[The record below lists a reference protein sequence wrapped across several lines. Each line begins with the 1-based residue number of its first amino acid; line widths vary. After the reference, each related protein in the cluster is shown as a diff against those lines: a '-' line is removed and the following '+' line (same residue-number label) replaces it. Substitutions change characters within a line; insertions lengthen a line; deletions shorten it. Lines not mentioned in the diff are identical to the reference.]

1 MKKPVLLAA
10 SLTALGL
17 SLPLM
22 AQEIPGGGPAPVS
35 AAPKIFVETGPT
47 PQQQAAA
54 MFQQALQIQQN
65 FANATIN
72 SAAIQSNPTI
82 SPLDQRSGLSQ
93 QANQNATN
101 NQGITGLGISSDK
114 GQTPTISNSNL
125 MNKGDTVDPQIL
137 AALLRFCP
145 GMDPNFLNKLLT
157 DVQVT
162 VRYGHPNAAQILRD
176 FSAILEQHLDPGLNT
191 AQKQEIIKQIVNA
204 LATGTSTGGVNPA
217 DAQKT
222 ILAMQT
228 AIQNLQN
235 GTKPTGGASNT
246 TKPVGSS
253 SAVSANSS
261 ALNNA
266 VNTISNAANT
276 TFGIGSGSSASSA
289 ASANANSSS
298 TTKPVGSTSTNLSA
312 SANTSASTSGIMSTA
327 NQAISMMSSF
337 VSGQSASAGKLQPT
351 ASTKPTTSTPTT
363 SLASTGGAQGAISQ
377 SGSNPFQNVGS
388 VANNSVA
395 ASKPTTAT
403 TTTTTTSTVISP
415 TNIQT
420 VSPSNAFSAAGALT
434 NAFNSIFSSMTR
446 SMSSFFKGF

>member
-1 MKKPVLLAA
+1 M
-10 SLTALGL
+10 

-35 AAPKIFVETGPT
+35 AAPKMFVETGPT

-65 FANATIN
+65 FANATFN

-93 QANQNATN
+93 QTNQNATN
-101 NQGITGLGISSDK
+101 NQGVTGLGISSNAV
-114 GQTPTISNSNL
+114 QSPTISNSNL
-125 MNKGDTVDPQIL
+125 MNKGDTVDPQL
-137 AALLRFCP
+137 LALLQKLCP
-145 GMDPNFLNKLLT
+145 GVNPADLNKMLF
-157 DVQVT
+157 DVQT
-162 VRYGHPNAAQILRD
+162 AARYGHPNAAQIMRD
-176 FSAILEQHLDPGLNT
+176 FATMLERSMDPGLSST
-191 AQKQEIIKQIVNA
+191 QKQEITKQVINA
-204 LATGTSTGGVNPA
+204 LATGTSTSTSGSSPA
-217 DAQKT
+217 ELQNT

-228 AIQNLQN
+228 AMQNLQSGN
-235 GTKPTGGASNT
+235 KPTGGATTT
-246 TKPVGSS
+246 TKPVGTG
-253 SAVSANSS
+253 SASTANNT
-261 ALNNA
+261 ALNGA
-266 VNTISNAANT
+266 VNAISNAANT

-312 SANTSASTSGIMSTA
+312 SANTSASPSGIMSTA

-351 ASTKPTTSTPTT
+351 ASTKPTSSTPTT
-363 SLASTGGAQGAISQ
+363 SVASTGGAQSAISQ
-377 SGSNPFQNVGS
+377 SGSNPFQNVAS

-395 ASKPTTAT
+395 GSKPTTAT
-403 TTTTTTSTVISP
+403 STTTTTSTVISP

-420 VSPSNAFSAAGALT
+420 VLPSNAFSAAGAMS
-434 NAFNSIFSSMTR
+434 NAMSSVFSSISKT
-446 SMSSFFKGF
+446 MSSFFKGF